1 MEENNKTFIVKDEHI
16 KSAIRVFKKTYTEK
30 KESFDKRGITPENME
45 KILEAFSGK
54 NATLVIHCIVAI
66 ANLLPAE
73 EIETII
79 DVLRSMLYVRL
90 IGKIKEK
97 MKNSKS

>member
-1 MEENNKTFIVKDEHI
+1 MEEKNKTFIVKDEHI
-16 KSAIRVFKKTYTEK
+16 KSTIGTFKKCYTKEK
-30 KESFDKRGITPENME
+30 ELYDKGGVTPENME

-73 EIETII
+73 GIETII
-79 DVLRSMLYVRL
+79 DVLRSMLNVRL
-90 IGKIKEK
+90 IEKIKEK
-97 MKNSKS
+97 MENSKS

>member
-16 KSAIRVFKKTYTEK
+16 KSVIGVFKKLDTEK
-30 KESFDKRGITPENME
+30 KESLDLFGITPENME

-54 NATLVIHCIVAI
+54 NATLVIYCIVAI

-79 DVLRSMLYVRL
+79 DVLRSMLNVKL
-90 IGKIKEK
+90 IEKIKEK
-97 MKNSKS
+97 

>member
-1 MEENNKTFIVKDEHI
+1 MTKAALRPKIWK
-16 KSAIRVFKKTYTEK
+16 
-30 KESFDKRGITPENME
+30 

-73 EIETII
+73 GIETII
-79 DVLRSMLYVRL
+79 DVLRSMLNVRL
-90 IGKIKEK
+90 IEKIKEK
-97 MKNSKS
+97 MENSKS